1 MVVTPAWADFD
12 QLVEDLS
19 RWEEHAK
26 PGDALLLVKVIAYL
40 YWQRTVIEE
49 VKGEVATL
57 EAMLRAR

>member
-1 MVVTPAWADFD
+1 MTPAWADFD

-19 RWEEHAK
+19 RWEENAK